1 MLFSQ
6 LNRAIVPAFPRGRS
20 QMWSIK
26 IKDARRCSQD
36 RYTCEAAFARVTNH
50 RILYGVAKFEEFRY
64 MNDAHLVAHFCANMY
79 KPLIKPNTWDN
90 LRSDL
95 EAAPE
100 PRECGYRQID

>member
-1 MLFSQ
+1 
-6 LNRAIVPAFPRGRS
+6 
-20 QMWSIK
+20 
-26 IKDARRCSQD
+26 
-36 RYTCEAAFARVTNH
+36 
-50 RILYGVAKFEEFRY
+50 